1 MSESKNLR
9 RIGVVILAA
18 GGSSRLGQPMQLI
31 MFQNKSLLQNIIDQS
46 HEAFDFSS
54 HVLVLGAYASVIKK
68 SINNGNFKVII
79 NEKWQEGIASS
90 IRKGVEDSLEI
101 DPELESI
108 LILLSD
114 QPFVTKKLISELIET
129 HQKKGEEIT
138 ASKYEDTVGV
148 PAIFNKRL
156 FKELCLLEGDR
167 GAKVLIRKYQDKVAT
182 IPFELGSID
191 VDMPEDYHKLLN

>member
-167 GAKVLIRKYQDKVAT
+167 GAKVLIRKYQDNVAA